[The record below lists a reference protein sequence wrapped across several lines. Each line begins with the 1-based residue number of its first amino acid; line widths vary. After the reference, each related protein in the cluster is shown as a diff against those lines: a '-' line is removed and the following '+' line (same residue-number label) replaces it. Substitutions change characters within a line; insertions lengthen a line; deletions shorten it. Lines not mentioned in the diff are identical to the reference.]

1 MFVDYVNIKI
11 KAGNGGDGS
20 THFLRDKFH
29 ISGGPDGGNGGRG
42 GNIYFIGDKNQSN
55 LVNFYYKRK
64 YVAENGLNGGG
75 NTSNGKQGED
85 VYIKVP
91 IGTVVRDKVSNNV
104 IAEIVDTQN
113 PVLVLRGGKGGRGN
127 AFFATSTRQT
137 PNFSETG
144 EIVKEYDVILE
155 LKIIADVGLVGLPN
169 VGKST
174 ILSTVSNAR
183 PKIANYHFTT
193 LEPNLGVVQCYGK
206 SFVVADIP
214 GLIEGASEGAGL
226 GHEFLR
232 HIERTRMLV
241 HVVDISGIEGTNPI
255 QAFETINNELK
266 MYSEILAS
274 KPMIIA
280 LNKIDLINDENRHY
294 LQDFYAKYEKDYKI
308 VELSAT
314 TKEGVDDLIKLIYSE
329 LEKLPAPEY
338 ISGSTGVLL
347 DAKDDKTIK
356 ITIDETG
363 AFVVEGGKIDNLVRG
378 IVLND
383 TQSFAYFQ
391 KRLKSDGIIDE
402 MKKMGLKDGDEV
414 KIKTISF
421 VYVE

>member
-1 MFVDYVNIKI
+1 MFVDYVNIRI

-42 GNIYFIGDKNQSN
+42 GNIYFIGDKEQTS

-64 YVAENGLNGGG
+64 YVAENGAKGGG

-85 VYIKVP
+85 VIIKVP
-91 IGTVVRDKVSNNV
+91 VGTVVKDKVTKAL
-104 IAEIVDTQN
+104 IAEIVDTKN
-113 PVLVLRGGKGGRGN
+113 PILVLKGGRGGRGN
-127 AFFATSTRQT
+127 AFFVSSTRQT

-144 EIVKEYDVILE
+144 EEVKEYEVTLE
-155 LKIIADVGLVGLPN
+155 LKVIADVGLVGFPN

-174 ILSTVSNAR
+174 ILSTISNAR

-193 LEPNLGVVQCYGK
+193 LEPNLGVAQYYSK

-214 GLIEGASEGAGL
+214 GLIEGASDGAGL

-255 QAFETINNELK
+255 EAFEQINLELSK
-266 MYSEILAS
+266 YSEILS
-274 KPMIIA
+274 NKPMIVA
-280 LNKIDLINDENRHY
+280 LNKIDLINEENEHY
-294 LQDFYAKYEKDYKI
+294 LTEF
-308 VELSAT
+308 
-314 TKEGVDDLIKLIYSE
+314 
-329 LEKLPAPEY
+329 LEKYKDKYSITKVSGATQSGIKELLGEIVKMLDTIPLPEY
-338 ISGSTGVLL
+338 VSGSTGLL
-347 DAKDDKTIK
+347 LEDKDKDKIIVEK
-356 ITIDETG
+356 SEDG
-363 AFVVEGGKIDNLVRG
+363 AFVVSGGKIDSIARC

-383 TQSFAYFQ
+383 AQSFAYFQ
-391 KRLKSDGIIDE
+391 KRLRQDGIIDMLKE
-402 MKKMGLKDGDEV
+402 QGLKNGDEV
-414 KIKTISF
+414 RIKNMSF
-421 VYVE
+421 EYME